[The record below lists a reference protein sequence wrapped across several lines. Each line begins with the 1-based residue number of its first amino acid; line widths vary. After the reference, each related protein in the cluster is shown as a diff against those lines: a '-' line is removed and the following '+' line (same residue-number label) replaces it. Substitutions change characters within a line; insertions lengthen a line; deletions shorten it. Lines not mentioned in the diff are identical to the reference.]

1 MNVAAD
7 VRAPQRVQTAT
18 GRGRGPSLMGH
29 HRDQLIEFLN
39 ALGATI
45 RDRLQVPSVVLRE
58 RRVERQ
64 PHASPTEPEGT

>member
-1 MNVAAD
+1 
-7 VRAPQRVQTAT
+7 
-18 GRGRGPSLMGH
+18 MGH

>member
-7 VRAPQRVQTAT
+7 VRAPQRVHTAT

-39 ALGATI
+39 ALSYWSARNTSAPAT
-45 RDRLQVPSVVLRE
+45 
-58 RRVERQ
+58 
-64 PHASPTEPEGT
+64 